1 MTAIFYMVHGNGEFY
16 NTVIAIWPTEA
27 AAQAQAAEHPLE
39 WQVSQVKIAVPF
51 TLITEVP
58 FTPA

>member
-1 MTAIFYMVHGNGEFY
+1 MTFYMVHGNGEFY

-27 AAQAQAAEHPLE
+27 AAQAQADEHPTE
-39 WQVSQVKIAVPF
+39 WQVSQVEIVVPF
-51 TLITEVP
+51 TLIEEVP